1 MNSKNK
7 YELNE
12 VFILIFPL
20 AFSFIMSFIVPNNE
34 VYSQS
39 DSDFEKEDAIQIC
52 CSWGQKLEDGILTF
66 SITNEE
72 GKEKAIINSIKT
84 WDKKIDKIDFS
95 KVKENGDVEI
105 YFENDRG
112 QIAGRTTNYFDD
124 YGHITKSIISLSK
137 EYYGHKFS
145 EKEIGHI
152 VQHEIG
158 HALGLGHANFDGN
171 LMTDQIDNG
180 AGEISDCE
188 VEAVEIANAWKLKD
202 NDDNRHTQSTNF
214 VEC

>member
-1 MNSKNK
+1 MSNKNK
-7 YELNE
+7 YELKE
-12 VFILIFPL
+12 FFILIFSL
-20 AFSFIMSFIVPNNE
+20 AFSFIVPINE

-39 DSDFEKEDAIQIC
+39 DSDFEKEDSIQIC

-66 SITNEE
+66 SITNDEE
-72 GKEKAIINSIKT
+72 KEKAIINSIKA
-84 WDKKIDKIDFS
+84 WDKEIDNIDFS

-112 QIAGRTTNYFDD
+112 QIAGRTTNYFDN
-124 YGHITKSIISLSK
+124 YGYITKSIISLSK

-145 EKEIGHI
+145 ELEIGHI

-180 AGEISDCE
+180 AGEISICE
-188 VEAVEIANAWKLKD
+188 VEAVETANAWKLKD
-202 NDDNRHTQSTNF
+202 NGDNMYIQSLNF